1 MPRSLPGV
9 RVLRGGVEARG
20 GVEGMDGVEVPSDG
34 AGEGDEVLLD
44 ISSRTLS
51 SLAPLKC
58 SRRGRGN
65 ILHYFLVNI
74 MIYNIPNRGNG
85 TRKVSLKSI
94 INTQNIKNSQ
104 VLQNSTCFGKL
115 CTSVLKIPDISFMNT
130 FTGP

>member
-34 AGEGDEVLLD
+34 AGEGDEVFVD

-58 SRRGRGN
+58 
-65 ILHYFLVNI
+65 
-74 MIYNIPNRGNG
+74 
-85 TRKVSLKSI
+85 
-94 INTQNIKNSQ
+94 
-104 VLQNSTCFGKL
+104 
-115 CTSVLKIPDISFMNT
+115 
-130 FTGP
+130 